1 MCTVNIPL
9 LQNPAY
15 KEKVLLEFKIKKAA
29 LSVLRV
35 FLTKCNML
43 LNQQLWKMLSTFL
56 INAIS
61 FFVNHDKEK
70 KEIIALFKQHFSEEE
85 YY

>member
-1 MCTVNIPL
+1 MCTVNTSL

-15 KEKVLLEFKIKKAA
+15 REKILIEFKIKKAA
-29 LSVLRV
+29 LSTLRV
-35 FLTKCNML
+35 FLSKCNLL
-43 LNQQLWKMLSTFL
+43 LNQQLWKMISTFL

-70 KEIIALFKQHFSEEE
+70 KEIISLYKQHFSEEE
-85 YY
+85 Y